1 MGWSTKRNGPL
12 AYLPSLFR
20 EMVSN
25 YLLESTYIMTNLMY
39 FLSGMEK
46 GTPPVL
52 FEISLR
58 LSAVK
63 FPTIPILKTKTS
75 GIDVVLSVM
84 FCSPSTRDL
93 QSLTR

>member
-1 MGWSTKRNGPL
+1 
-12 AYLPSLFR
+12 
-20 EMVSN
+20 
-25 YLLESTYIMTNLMY
+25 MTNLMY

-84 FCSPSTRDL
+84 FTIPNEVIDVHKLLKTMAFFVIDIIYWRHNLCF
-93 QSLTR
+93 

>member
-1 MGWSTKRNGPL
+1 
-12 AYLPSLFR
+12 
-20 EMVSN
+20 MVSN
-25 YLLESTYIMTNLMY
+25 YMLESTYIMTNLMY

-75 GIDVVLSVM
+75 GIDAVLSVM

>member
-1 MGWSTKRNGPL
+1 
-12 AYLPSLFR
+12 
-20 EMVSN
+20 
-25 YLLESTYIMTNLMY
+25 MY

-75 GIDVVLSVM
+75 GIDVVLSV
-84 FCSPSTRDL
+84 FCVICVL
-93 QSLTR
+93 QSINSRFTIPNEVIDVRKLLKTMAFFVIDIIYWRHNLCF